1 MRAANPRDL
10 ASSAVRPIL
19 DEVSLLARSFKG
31 RNAMRPWL
39 LFVSFLPALAVPL
52 GASAQQQF
60 PAELV
65 GHAYLPA
72 QAIALPPPKDAPAA
86 FAVSGKY
93 TSPDWRRI
101 DAVGTIPGTSYISDK
116 SAPRPTGVSTPFKG
130 QPLQGFSG
138 IKAMQDGSLWVMTD
152 NGFGAKKDS
161 ADALLMFH
169 HIKPDW
175 KAGTVQHLE
184 TVFLHDPD
192 RKIPFLIVNEGTE
205 KRYLTGADLDIESMQ
220 FIGDSVW
227 FGDEFGPY
235 VVRTDRTGKVLA
247 LYETKLEGRP
257 LRSPDHYA
265 VNTPA
270 VPGAFSTPVRRS
282 RGFEGMAASKDGKF
296 LYPLLEGPLWIEAEK
311 KWETDKDGREY
322 LRILEFDVAKED
334 WTGRSFKYRVEEN
347 GNNIG
352 DFNMIDAD
360 TGLIIERDT
369 LEGLPED
376 VCSGA
381 LRPDCYPTP
390 AKFKRVYKI
399 SLKDTDA
406 DGFVKKIG
414 YVDLLNIK
422 DPNGAAKRGTKDGI
436 FKFPFV
442 TIENVDVVDGEHI
455 VVAND
460 NNLPYSAGRKPNV
473 QDDNEFILL
482 WVPDLL
488 RAR

>member
-1 MRAANPRDL
+1 M
-10 ASSAVRPIL
+10 
-19 DEVSLLARSFKG
+19 SLLLFA
-31 RNAMRPWL
+31 
-39 LFVSFLPALAVPL
+39 LFVVALAVPL
-52 GASAQQQF
+52 DVSAQQQF
-60 PAELV
+60 PASLA
-65 GHAYLPA
+65 GHGVLSAL
-72 QAIALPPPKDAPAA
+72 AITIEPPKDASDS
-86 FAVSGKY
+86 FAISGKY
-93 TSPDWRRI
+93 TGPEWRRT
-101 DAVGTIPGTSYISDK
+101 DAVGTIPGASYISPTF
-116 SAPRPTGVSTPFKG
+116 APRLTGVSAPFKG
-130 QPLQGFSG
+130 QPMQGFSG
-138 IKAMQDGSLWVMTD
+138 IKAMPDGTFWVMTD

-169 HIKPDW
+169 QVKPDW
-175 KAGTVQHLE
+175 KAGTVERLR
-184 TVFLHDPD
+184 TVFVRDPD
-192 RKIPFLIVNEGTE
+192 RKIPFLIVSESTKE
-205 KRYLTGADLDIESMQ
+205 RYLTGADLDIESMQ
-220 FIGDSVW
+220 FVGDSVW

-235 VVRTDRTGKVLA
+235 LIQIDRDGKVLA
-247 LYETKLEGRP
+247 FYEAKLEGKP

-270 VPGAFSTPVRRS
+270 VPGSFSTPVRRS
-282 RGFEGMAASKDGKF
+282 RGFEGMASSNDSKF

-322 LRILEFDVAKED
+322 LRILEFDVAKSE
-334 WTGRSFKYRVEEN
+334 WTSRSWKYRVEAN

-352 DFNMIDAD
+352 DFNMIDGD

-376 VCSGA
+376 ECRGPP
-381 LRPDCYPTP
+381 RPDCYPAA
-390 AKFKRVYKI
+390 AKFKRIYKI
-399 SLKDTDA
+399 SLKDVDA

-414 YVDLLNIK
+414 YVDLLDIK
-422 DPNGAAKRGTKDGI
+422 DPNGVAKRGTKDGV

-442 TIENVDVVDGEHI
+442 TIEDVDVVDGEHI

-482 WVPDLL
+482 RVPELL

>member
-1 MRAANPRDL
+1 MCRWSLCASFAITLAAPL
-10 ASSAVRPIL
+10 AA
-19 DEVSLLARSFKG
+19 A
-31 RNAMRPWL
+31 
-39 LFVSFLPALAVPL
+39 
-52 GASAQQQF
+52 AQQQF
-60 PAELV
+60 PATLA
-65 GHAYLPA
+65 GHAVLPA
-72 QAIALPPPKDAPAA
+72 MALMLEPPKDAPES
-86 FAVSGKY
+86 FAIAGKY
-93 TSPDWRRI
+93 TGPDWRRV
-101 DAVGTIPGTSYISDK
+101 DAVGTIPGTSYISPP
-116 SAPRPTGVSTPFKG
+116 SAPRRTGISTPFKG
-130 QPLQGFSG
+130 QPMQGFSG
-138 IKAMQDGSLWVMTD
+138 IKAMPDGTFWVMTD

-161 ADALLMFH
+161 GDALLMFH
-169 HIKPDW
+169 HIMPDW
-175 KAGTVQHLE
+175 KAGGVQHLR

-192 RKIPFLIVNEGTE
+192 RKIPFLIVNEGTQ

-220 FIGDSVW
+220 IIGDSVW

-235 VVRTDRTGKVLA
+235 LVRTDRDGKVLA
-247 LYETKLEGRP
+247 FYETKLDGKP

-270 VPGAFSTPVRRS
+270 VPGAFTTPVRRS
-282 RGFEGMAASKDGKF
+282 RGFEGMASSKDGKF

-311 KWETDKDGREY
+311 KWETDKDGREF
-322 LRILEFDVAKED
+322 LRILEFDVDKGD
-334 WTGRSFKYRVEEN
+334 WTGRSWKYRVEEK

-352 DFNMIDAD
+352 DFNMIDTD

-376 VCSGA
+376 ECKGPA
-381 LRPDCYPTP
+381 RPDCYPAA

-399 SLKDTDA
+399 SLKDADV

-414 YVDLLNIK
+414 YIDLLDIK
-422 DPNGAAKRGTKDGI
+422 DPNGVAKRGSKDGV

-442 TIENVDVVDGEHI
+442 TIEDVDVVDGEHI

-473 QDDNEFILL
+473 QDDNELILL
-482 WVPDLL
+482 RVPELL